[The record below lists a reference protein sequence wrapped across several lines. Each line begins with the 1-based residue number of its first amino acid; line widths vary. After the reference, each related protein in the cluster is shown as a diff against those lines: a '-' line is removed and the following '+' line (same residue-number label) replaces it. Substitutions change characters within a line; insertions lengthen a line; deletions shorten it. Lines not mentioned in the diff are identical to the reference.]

1 MELNVSDLKKTT
13 ASVISG
19 LVSAYKKQLESDG
32 KIASGNLANNIS
44 WDITLDGTDLKVIF
58 DLPEYWKYVEYG
70 RKPGKFPP
78 LDKIKS
84 WIRVKPVLP
93 RANANGKIP
102 SENQLAFL
110 IGRKIATKGTK
121 GSHSLAKAV
130 TSFNA
135 QQKIVDAIAKS
146 IVDSIKFCD

>member
-1 MELNVSDLKKTT
+1 MELNVLELKKTT

-19 LVSAYKKQLESDG
+19 LISAYKKQLASDG

-44 WDITLDGTDLKVIF
+44 WDITLDGTNLKVIF

-78 LDKIKS
+78 LDKIRS
-84 WIRVKPVLP
+84 WIRVKPILP
-93 RANANGKIP
+93 RPGANGKIP

-110 IGRKIATKGTK
+110 ISRKIATKGIK
-121 GSHSLAKAV
+121 GSHSLGKAI

-135 QQKIVDAIAKS
+135 TQKILDAIAKS
-146 IVDSIKFCD
+146 IADSIKL